1 MRERPVLSNS
11 PVLDERWG
19 VAERAAA
26 STAFRRSS
34 RSRELLVFICER
46 ALVHNGADLH
56 EQDIGCGVFGRQPN
70 YNSGDDNI
78 VRVEMRLLR
87 KRLDEYFR
95 SEGKDEP
102 FAIVVPKGTYVPVFT
117 RREATAPAP
126 SPSWRQR
133 FGRWLKFG
141 PWFKY
146 VQPAIILLLLTAC
159 LWIWQDR
166 RALARA
172 ANGTGRGALWPL
184 LFDGSRQ
191 TLVVCADSTLVIAEN
206 VLGHSISLDQYLSRD
221 YLKPSAKDNTGASGV
236 LASLAYWNFT
246 DIADTRLVQQISRL
260 NGEYWSKARVRSAR
274 TAELDD
280 FKAGNIIL
288 LGSARSSPWVHL
300 FDPVLE
306 FQVEYDGRTR
316 NSIVRNRSP
325 RPGEQDT
332 YRWEQSGGSGEA
344 YCALSFLPN
353 LRGTGNVLIIAGT
366 VGDSTEATGEFITN
380 PATSSGLWSD
390 LIVRNHGRLPYFEVL
405 LKFGTLHGVAKT
417 PEVVAL
423 RILPGSPS

>member
-1 MRERPVLSNS
+1 
-11 PVLDERWG
+11 
-19 VAERAAA
+19 VASA
-26 STAFRRSS
+26 AFRRSS
-34 RSRELLVFICER
+34 RSRELLLFICER
-46 ALVHNGADLH
+46 ALLHNGADLH

-87 KRLDEYFR
+87 KRLEDYFS

-102 FAIVVPKGTYVPVFT
+102 FAIVVPKGAYVPVFAP
-117 RREATAPAP
+117 RETMVPAAPPP
-126 SPSWRQR
+126 SYRNR
-133 FGRWLKFG
+133 FGRWI
-141 PWFKY
+141 KY
-146 VQPAIILLLLTAC
+146 TQPAAILLLLTTC
-159 LWIWQDR
+159 LWMWQDR
-166 RALARA
+166 RLARA
-172 ANGTGRGALWPL
+172 ANGADRGALWPL

-206 VLGHSISLDQYLSRD
+206 VLGHSVSLDQYLSRD
-221 YLKPSAKDNTGASGV
+221 YLKPPAKDDTGAGWV
-236 LASLAYWNFT
+236 LASLPFWNFT
-246 DIADTRLVQQISRL
+246 DIADARLVQRISRL

-274 TAELDD
+274 TAQLDD
-280 FKAGNIIL
+280 FKAGNVIL

-325 RPGEQDT
+325 RTGEQNV
-332 YRWEQSGGSGEA
+332 YRWEESASSGES

-353 LRGTGNVLIIAGT
+353 LRGTGNVLIVAGT

-380 PATSSGLWSD
+380 PTTSSGLWSN
-390 LIVRNHGRLPYFEVL
+390 LLNRNHGRLPYFEVL
-405 LKFGTLHGVAKT
+405 LKLGTLHGVAET
-417 PEVVAL
+417 PEVVAV